1 MESLLATNRQLSL
14 KLEGQQVIDQDTL
27 DRAEKYSAMA
37 AETERLRE
45 EVGGDPLCPRTGYA
59 LFSALADARL
69 RDSGCQ
75 GLRQALEA
83 QSTSLIRLQE
93 TDRELRR
100 EAQDLHKALEMR
112 KMDLGYLQN
121 EVRDARTRADDRSR
135 ALEISE
141 MKVQTLEHK

>member
-1 MESLLATNRQLSL
+1 MGGTPYRASVTESRNRTSQTPSITHPHHDMVLLQ
-14 KLEGQQVIDQDTL
+14 
-27 DRAEKYSAMA
+27 
-37 AETERLRE
+37 
-45 EVGGDPLCPRTGYA
+45 
-59 LFSALADARL
+59 
-69 RDSGCQ
+69 CQ

-83 QSTSLIRLQE
+83 QSSSLIRLQE

-141 MKVQTLEHK
+141 MKVQTLEHKVGLEKSTYHTLALGAVYEIEIVHISLRYSSSI

>member
-1 MESLLATNRQLSL
+1 MIIREMESLLATNRQLSL

-69 RDSGCQ
+69 RDSGVWVE
-75 GLRQALEA
+75 LPIE
-83 QSTSLIRLQE
+83 LQ
-93 TDRELRR
+93 LRR
-100 EAQDLHKALEMR
+100 VEIGRRRRLPLPTLIMIWCCCSVRVCGRLSRRKA
-112 KMDLGYLQN
+112 
-121 EVRDARTRADDRSR
+121 VR
-135 ALEISE
+135 
-141 MKVQTLEHK
+141 